1 MSEAIDQLV
10 PPLPAR
16 LPPTAAL
23 TDRAYAQLQ
32 SAIANLIL
40 RPGREL
46 SERYV
51 AEWLGMSRM
60 PVREALLRL
69 RDEGLVTAVPRRG
82 YYVSQISADDAREI
96 YEMLEGLESMAVKLA
111 AERATPEDVVR
122 LEQAVTEQEEALARD
137 DLDAWLVADEKFH
150 DAILEIARNRRIRK
164 IIEPLNAQLHRLRL
178 FTVRIRPKPTRSV
191 EEHRAEVEAIKK
203 GDAELARNIHMAH
216 RAHAREIMVGVIE
229 KYAGPN
235 GGW

>member
-1 MSEAIDQLV
+1 MGQVLP
-10 PPLPAR
+10 PPLPAKAQR
-16 LPPTAAL
+16 TEAL

-32 SAIANLIL
+32 TAIANLVL
-40 RPGREL
+40 QPGREL
-46 SERYV
+46 TERYV
-51 AEWLGMSRM
+51 SEWLGIGRM

-69 RDEGLVTAVPRRG
+69 RDEGLVPVVPRRG
-82 YYVSQISADDAREI
+82 YYVSQISAEDAREI

-111 AERATPEDVVR
+111 AERATPEDIVR
-122 LEQAVTEQEEALARD
+122 LELAVKQQEEALARD

-191 EEHRAEVEAIKK
+191 AEHRAEVEAIKS
-203 GDAELARNIHMAH
+203 GNAELARDIHEAH
-216 RAHAREIMVGVIE
+216 RAHARKVMVEVIE

-235 GGW
+235 GAW